1 MTDTRDYSKNYAGE
15 DQNLKTTKLEA
26 EEVETDEI
34 DAETI
39 DAETVDAE
47 SFEVDGVE
55 VKMPVLSGEATTTW
69 GNAIEAI
76 TVTGAL
82 ITDLVFV
89 SLKDSWTG
97 VVTILTAKITATN
110 TVTVT
115 FSADPQAD
123 TIIAYVILR

>member
-26 EEVETDEI
+26 EEVETDE
-34 DAETI
+34 I